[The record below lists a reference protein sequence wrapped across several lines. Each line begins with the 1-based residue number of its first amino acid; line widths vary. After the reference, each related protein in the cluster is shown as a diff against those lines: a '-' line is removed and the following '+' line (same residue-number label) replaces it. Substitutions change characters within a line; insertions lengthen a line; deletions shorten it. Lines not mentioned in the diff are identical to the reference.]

1 MNRTPSPSG
10 VFLPCPS
17 CQSRHV
23 IRFGTNA
30 TGKARFRCKDCHR
43 AFLDKPHVSRLS
55 DPAFVSQVLAAY
67 HERMSMRGVARV
79 FKISRTTLTTLLKK
93 SEPTA

>member
-1 MNRTPSPSG
+1 MSPSG
-10 VFLPCPS
+10 VFLCCPA

-30 TGKARFRCKDCHR
+30 TGKQRFRCKDCQR
-43 AFLDKPHVSRLS
+43 AFLDKPHVSRLA

-79 FKISRTTLTTLLKK
+79 FNMSRTTLTELIKK
-93 SEPTA
+93 SHKPA

>member
-1 MNRTPSPSG
+1 MKHSG
-10 VFLPCPS
+10 IYLSCPS

-23 IRFGTNA
+23 IGFGTNA
-30 TGKARFRCKDCHR
+30 TGKQRFRCKDCQR

-67 HERMSMRGVARV
+67 QERMSMRGVARV
-79 FKISRTTLTTLLKK
+79 FQMSRKTLTLLLKK
-93 SEPTA
+93 SQEPA